1 MGDRHSDG
9 DSRVL
14 ARDGASSADGL
25 LLALSRALRAGAL
38 DAPAEQQALAAFR
51 AARDSGI
58 HRRADTGQRDDWR

>member
-14 ARDGASSADGL
+14 ARDGTSSAGRL
-25 LLALSRALRAGAL
+25 WLALGRALRAEAL
-38 DAPAEQQALAAFR
+38 DTPAEQQALAAFR

-58 HRRADTGQRDDWR
+58 HRRTHTRQRDDWR